1 MTSTALASPRAVTD
15 VSPRARFDAH
25 VDVARAN
32 EHKVHHRWREVMRAR
47 RRAETRNAIVRE
59 ARAHDDVL
67 DERERALEALD
78 ANVDE
83 GERAHRR
90 EAEAQGR
97 RLAEAETR
105 GEETRRGVEAR
116 AVKALATMREGFEDE
131 DRKVS
136 EEWGREVRE
145 TLGRAEEARAAFE
158 RERDDARATFEDRR
172 EEIRNQH
179 GEDVST
185 MKMMYEHKI
194 EELERELARVTA
206 PSVRRGDL
214 GAADVGED
222 WTEPLDD
229 ARARTTS
236 FARRT
241 RRTRSEWRKSLGTLN
256 VYRAASITGAPR
268 RRRVRR
274 NGRRRTRVESPSAP
288 SSFVDTN
295 LQNPAFAR
303 SATRARP
310 RFEKCAS
317 RARPPSNNSPKLWN
331 TLDAPSMRSGST

>member
-1 MTSTALASPRAVTD
+1 MTSTAIASPRAVTD

-105 GEETRRGVEAR
+105 EEETRRGVEAR
-116 AVKALATMREGFEDE
+116 AVKALATMREEFEDE

-214 GAADVGED
+214 GAA
-222 WTEPLDD
+222 
-229 ARARTTS
+229 A
-236 FARRT
+236 
-241 RRTRSEWRKSLGTLN
+241 
-256 VYRAASITGAPR
+256 
-268 RRRVRR
+268 VR
-274 NGRRRTRVESPSAP
+274 P
-288 SSFVDTN
+288 
-295 LQNPAFAR
+295 
-303 SATRARP
+303 
-310 RFEKCAS
+310 
-317 RARPPSNNSPKLWN
+317 
-331 TLDAPSMRSGST
+331 

>member
-1 MTSTALASPRAVTD
+1 M
-15 VSPRARFDAH
+15 
-25 VDVARAN
+25 
-32 EHKVHHRWREVMRAR
+32 
-47 RRAETRNAIVRE
+47 
-59 ARAHDDVL
+59 
-67 DERERALEALD
+67 
-78 ANVDE
+78 
-83 GERAHRR
+83 
-90 EAEAQGR
+90 
-97 RLAEAETR
+97 
-105 GEETRRGVEAR
+105 
-116 AVKALATMREGFEDE
+116 KALATMREGFEDE

-214 GAADVGED
+214 GAAGVGED

-229 ARARTTS
+229 GARATS

-274 NGRRRTRVESPSAP
+274 NGRASPRSRIAERAERLLRRYESAKSGVRALRDARATALRKMCVSSETAIKQLTETLEHARRALHAERLGRETRQRLVAEGAAEDDLDERFSDSGPDSDA
-288 SSFVDTN
+288 D
-295 LQNPAFAR
+295 
-303 SATRARP
+303 RASEP
-310 RFEKCAS
+310 LDYAS
-317 RARPPSNNSPKLWN
+317 RVLGRYYAAKTRRRRR
-331 TLDAPSMRSGST
+331 M